1 MSSLTLAATRLSW
14 RDRLAER
21 PFIALLG
28 VFALLYLGT
37 GLRDHGLFTENGI
50 RAVLLLACPLAIFG
64 AAETLCMLTGGISL
78 SVTMTANL
86 AAYVAASKSHLGTAP
101 ALALALGVGV
111 AVGLVNGVGIGV
123 FKVNPLIMTLGMSS
137 VLLGITTVGLVGNG
151 FLAGTTQILP
161 VVSRVSAGTL
171 IGPIPSNAVLLAV
184 IAALFIWG
192 LGRTGLGRLVYAVGD
207 NAVASRL
214 AGVRLWQVLVAVY
227 VGTELLAAVAGLL
240 YSGISGGVAPDQ
252 TNGYLLTAIAAAVLG
267 GTSIFG
273 GQGGYAGTIVG
284 ALSLTVLDRL
294 LTSLDTSDAVRQ
306 VVYGLI
312 VLALAWLYARVTGRR
327 LRT

>member
-1 MSSLTLAATRLSW
+1 MSAVTAPADQASW

-21 PFIALLG
+21 PFVALFG
-28 VFALLYLGT
+28 VFAVLYLVT
-37 GLRDHGLFTENGI
+37 GIRDHGLFTENGL
-50 RAVLLLACPLAIFG
+50 RAVLLLTCPLAIFG

-86 AAYVAASKSHLGTAP
+86 AAYVAASKSHLGTVP
-101 ALALALGVGV
+101 AIGLALAVGV
-111 AVGLVNGVGIGV
+111 AVGLVNGLGIGV

-161 VVSRVSAGTL
+161 VVTRISTGTL
-171 IGPIPSNAVLLAV
+171 VGPIPSNAVVLAV
-184 IAALFIWG
+184 IAVLLIWG
-192 LGRTGLGRLVYAVGD
+192 LGRTGIGRLIYAIGD
-207 NAVASRL
+207 NTTASRL
-214 AGVRLWQVLVAVY
+214 AGVKLWQVVIAVY
-227 VGTELLAAVAGLL
+227 IGTELLAAVAGLL

-252 TNGYLLTAIAAAVLG
+252 TNSYLLTAIAAAVLG

-273 GQGGYAGTIVG
+273 GQGGYAGTILG

-294 LTSLDTSDAVRQ
+294 LTSLNTSDAVRQ
-306 VVYGLI
+306 VVYGLV
-312 VLALAWLYARVTGRR
+312 VLLLAWLYARVTGRR
-327 LRT
+327 LLS